1 MRDDVFL
8 VYNAHNPMQDG
19 LGGNGGVTKPAPMM
33 KYVFTVFFFASVML
47 NFRFCSQ
54 NQDVRHVHRKTF
66 SIFLLA
72 CIFNYETHRT

>member
-1 MRDDVFL
+1 
-8 VYNAHNPMQDG
+8 MQDG

-33 KYVFTVFFFASVML
+33 KYAFTVLFIAFVMF
-47 NFRFCSQ
+47 NAGFCSQ

-66 SIFLLA
+66 STSLLT